1 MIAAPPSRDLTQ
13 PDKFSSKEFRE
24 GLKLSNFKLD
34 EFPLL
39 QLLFEIF
46 YLIFTRGSA
55 PCFKSLAPVC
65 RRLKF
70 PTIFSSLWCRDAKKM
85 SYAKLQNLKTHQT
98 ILLCIFLIVLF
109 EDKTHKHREHKV
121 LETFILSKNF
131 YTQTHTQCRSPR
143 PWPEDRRT
151 GHILTDIYGTVVVP
165 CFLFLFV
172 LF

>member
-1 MIAAPPSRDLTQ
+1 MIVVCNCNSEKREQIMGSSYNNFGFMIAAPPSRDLTQ

-24 GLKLSNFKLD
+24 GLKLSNFKRD
-34 EFPLL
+34 EFQLL

-46 YLIFTRGSA
+46 YLIFMRGSA

-109 EDKTHKHREHKV
+109 ENKTHKHRDFKV
-121 LETFILSKNF
+121 
-131 YTQTHTQCRSPR
+131 
-143 PWPEDRRT
+143 
-151 GHILTDIYGTVVVP
+151 
-165 CFLFLFV
+165 
-172 LF
+172 